1 MIQEIKMP
9 SAGQTTDEATIV
21 KVNIKVGDT
30 VKRGDELLEAETDKA
45 ILPVESFAA
54 GEVLAVL
61 VKEGDSVTAGTVLAA
76 IGKHGEQYQGG
87 TAPKAEAAAPAAAPE
102 LEPAPAAV
110 QANVGQEIKMPSAGQ
125 TTDEA
130 TIVKVNIKVGD
141 TVKRGDELVE
151 AETDKAILPVESF
164 TAGQVFDVLVS
175 EGDTVTAG
183 TVLAVIGKAADAAAY
198 HRGGGAPA
206 PAAAPETA
214 PEAQEEYLPIIKG
227 QSMPKAAPAAPVVSA
242 VPAVHLNLPAMPN
255 AKMMARE
262 LGVDITTVPASNG
275 VFVKRCDVA
284 RAAETPAAAPAA
296 GESACAPE
304 PEYEVLPMTDRKS
317 VV

>member
-110 QANVGQEIKMPSAGQ
+110 QANVGQEIKMP
-125 TTDEA
+125 
-130 TIVKVNIKVGD
+130 
-141 TVKRGDELVE
+141 
-151 AETDKAILPVESF
+151 
-164 TAGQVFDVLVS
+164 
-175 EGDTVTAG
+175 
-183 TVLAVIGKAADAAAY
+183 
-198 HRGGGAPA
+198 
-206 PAAAPETA
+206 
-214 PEAQEEYLPIIKG
+214 
-227 QSMPKAAPAAPVVSA
+227 
-242 VPAVHLNLPAMPN
+242 
-255 AKMMARE
+255 
-262 LGVDITTVPASNG
+262 
-275 VFVKRCDVA
+275 
-284 RAAETPAAAPAA
+284 
-296 GESACAPE
+296 
-304 PEYEVLPMTDRKS
+304 
-317 VV
+317 